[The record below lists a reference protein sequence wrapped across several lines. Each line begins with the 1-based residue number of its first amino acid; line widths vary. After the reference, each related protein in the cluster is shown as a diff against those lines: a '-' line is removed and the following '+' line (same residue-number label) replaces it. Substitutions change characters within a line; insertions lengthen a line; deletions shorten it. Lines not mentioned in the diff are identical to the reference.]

1 MNELEQ
7 LWIAASAAC
16 EGRPPAHDL
25 GHVERVTALARRIAE
40 AEGARL
46 DVVVPAAVLHELVNL
61 PKGHPESARSGD
73 LCAVAAD
80 EVLRAAGVPADRRGA
95 IVACIRDHAFSKGA
109 APSTLE
115 VAVLQDADRLDA
127 LGAVGVARCFATCTE
142 LGRPLFAAEDP
153 FCDARAPDDRASG
166 LDHFFRKLLRL
177 EAGMHTPTGRAL
189 AAPRAAFLRATVDQ
203 LRRELSPGGDS
214 VTQ

>member
-1 MNELEQ
+1 MNELEH
-7 LWIAASAAC
+7 LRLVAVAAC
-16 EGRPPAHDL
+16 EGRPPAHDF
-25 GHVERVTALARRIAE
+25 GHVERVTALARRIGE

-46 DVVVPAAVLHELVNL
+46 DVVIPAALLHELVNL
-61 PKGHPESARSGD
+61 PKGHPRSAQSGD

-80 EVLRAAGVPADRRGA
+80 EVLAQAAVASDRRAA

-109 APSTLE
+109 APTSLE

-127 LGAVGVARCFATCTE
+127 MGAVGVARCFATCTE

-177 EAGMHTPTGRAL
+177 EAGMHTETGRAL
-189 AAPRAAFLRATVDQ
+189 AAPRAAFLRATIDQ
-203 LRRELSPGGDS
+203 LRKELSPGGDS
-214 VTQ
+214 VAE

>member
-1 MNELEQ
+1 MNELEH
-7 LWIAASAAC
+7 LRLVAAAAC

-25 GHVERVTALARRIAE
+25 GHVERVTALARRIGE

-46 DVVVPAAVLHELVNL
+46 DVVVPAALLHELVNL

-80 EVLRAAGVPADRRGA
+80 EVLRDAHVPDGRRAA

-109 APSTLE
+109 APTTLE

-127 LGAVGVARCFATCTE
+127 MGAVGVARCFATCTE
-142 LGRPLFAAEDP
+142 LGRPLFSADDP

-177 EAGMHTPTGRAL
+177 EAGMHTATGRAL
-189 AAPRAAFLRATVDQ
+189 AAPRAAFLRATVEQ
-203 LRRELSPGGDS
+203 LRQELAGEGGS
-214 VTQ
+214 VTE